1 MAGNIREGSQR
12 SLVGRLSLILL
23 AFSKGGTY
31 TVTELAEHTG
41 IPLSTTHRLATEFTH
56 WRVLERSDDLRFRPG
71 PSLRALGGPGSF
83 ASSIRDR
90 AAPVLEDLSRA
101 TGAPTRF
108 GLLNKSTASYIDAE
122 PGKPVSN
129 FSRAAQLPLHATALG
144 KVLLAFASNTT
155 VDEVLSRRLQTYTPH
170 TITDRQRLRWVI
182 RLARARRAAVDD
194 QELLIDYT
202 AIAMPVF
209 GVGGGVVGA
218 LEIRTDG
225 VRSDVRSALAV
236 AAGSLSR
243 EFERPGCDCSDG
255 SIATAATP
263 ASLGFLTPASN

>member
-1 MAGNIREGSQR
+1 M
-12 SLVGRLSLILL
+12 
-23 AFSKGGTY
+23 
-31 TVTELAEHTG
+31 
-41 IPLSTTHRLATEFTH
+41 
-56 WRVLERSDDLRFRPG
+56 
-71 PSLRALGGPGSF
+71 
-83 ASSIRDR
+83 
-90 AAPVLEDLSRA
+90 
-101 TGAPTRF
+101 
-108 GLLNKSTASYIDAE
+108 
-122 PGKPVSN
+122 
-129 FSRAAQLPLHATALG
+129 
-144 KVLLAFASNTT
+144 
-155 VDEVLSRRLQTYTPH
+155 
-170 TITDRQRLRWVI
+170 I